1 MAANSNKQLETL
13 LKFEQSKEELAA
25 NTLRDAENDYQ
36 QNLIR
41 LQSVADYRLEY
52 MSRLN
57 QRSLQGLDS
66 VTYNHYHAFISK
78 LDYASEQVK
87 IAMHQ
92 AKALVEQSKQLWLK
106 QRQKVQA
113 VEMLAE
119 KRKLALAKVADR
131 KEQNMFDEIANQQF
145 LRRKSTYS

>member
-1 MAANSNKQLETL
+1 MAAKNNKQLKTL
-13 LKFEQSKEELAA
+13 LKFEKSKEEQTA
-25 NTLRDAENDYQ
+25 NNLRNAENDYQ

-57 QRSLQGLDS
+57 ERSVLGLDS

-87 IAMHQ
+87 IAMQQ
-92 AKALVEQSKQLWLK
+92 AKALVSQNKNLWLK

-113 VEMLAE
+113 VEMLVD
-119 KRKLALAKVADR
+119 KRTLALAKIADK
-131 KEQNMFDEIANQQF
+131 KEQSMFDEIATQQF
-145 LRRKSTYS
+145 LRRKFNY

>member
-1 MAANSNKQLETL
+1 MAAKNNKQLETL
-13 LKFEQSKEELAA
+13 LKFEKGKEEQVA
-25 NTLRDAENDYQ
+25 NNLRNAENDYQ

-57 QRSLQGLDS
+57 ERSVLGLDS

-87 IAMHQ
+87 IAMQQ
-92 AKALVEQSKQLWLK
+92 AKSLVAQNKSIWLK

-113 VEMLAE
+113 VEMLAD
-119 KRKLALAKVADR
+119 KRRLALVKIADK
-131 KEQNMFDEIANQQF
+131 KEQSMFDEIATQQF
-145 LRRKSTYS
+145 LRRKFNY